1 METENEKAAQVA
13 EDLTPGIV
21 IAGKVEVEG
30 HQLVSKKLLEVTNHI
45 LTENH
50 MLKDSFELKP
60 GCINK
65 IRFLADFTELGE
77 ENEGKLGMF
86 KAEGA
91 EIFINLQGHF
101 DWARDC
107 VKEDNNL
114 AHLCIRA
121 HLWFQMLKTLWHEIM
136 HAISYAIDP
145 EETTGEDREVLEEII
160 SEQSMDELSTFVRD
174 IECEPVS
181 MADEPFFGIRF
192 MEFVIKEVKD
202 NAEDWALAQNSIH
215 QYNERNNMLVIWK
228 DGDTIVKSFRQWFKV
243 AYGHHTWDDDPV
255 EKLAELKFSLA
266 TPTTVALEAPVSD
279 EQQMEEEMERKA
291 TKYDE
296 SPLHTGDED
305 ILAEVDASPF
315 HEGDTGAKDRE
326 ALVGGEMAKKTA
338 DEDVLKELVIEEE
351 AQKELDILAA
361 SIPDEH
367 QMGYDLPEKE
377 DDLAIPDD
385 QVETVPEEAEAK
397 REAIAETHTKEVMD
411 VIHAA
416 FPEASKKL
424 ADAAADEVTV
434 KSPVD
439 TESVAF
445 QNSEEEDPGDFDAD
459 DTTAA
464 QPGLDA
470 FPSPELDQPAAPPA
484 AVATGTPLP
493 TVPPATPEP
502 TFAPTH
508 QHTGM
513 GTGTTGPESAPPAGV
528 APQPTSPQ
536 SGYQGQKLRTG
547 LPNHNFTG
555 EQMRNMCEQVFL
567 RCVNHLFAKCGWTPG
582 GNPPFVPELRGAV
595 MEPISMS
602 GIPGIENF
610 LIGMDII
617 DATSGAYVI
626 NSPATSHNG
635 MVKGKVTQKAHLPSY
650 TLYFNYNGIEIK
662 RFICPQNQWKTNAQ
676 GYSAPAQRAQQ
687 GAQIAWI
694 MDGDDSVAGNKWRAK
709 VENGVIEWLV

>member
-1 METENEKAAQVA
+1 METDNENAAKAA
-13 EDLTPGIV
+13 ENLTPGIV

-30 HQLVSKKLLEVTNHI
+30 HQLVSKKLLEITNHI

-50 MLKDSFELKP
+50 MLKDAFELKP
-60 GCINK
+60 GCISK
-65 IRFLADFTELGE
+65 IRFLPDFAELGE
-77 ENEGKLGMF
+77 ENATKLGMF
-86 KAEGA
+86 KAKGA

-136 HAISYAIDP
+136 HAVSYAIDP
-145 EETTGEDREVLEEII
+145 EETTNEDREVLEEII

-181 MADEPFFGIRF
+181 MADEPFFGTRF
-192 MEFVIKEVKD
+192 MEFVVKEVKD

-215 QYNERNNMLVIWK
+215 QYNERNNIRVIWK

-243 AYGHHTWDDDPV
+243 AYGHHTWDDDPA

-266 TPTTVALEAPVSD
+266 TPTTDALEAPV
-279 EQQMEEEMERKA
+279 
-291 TKYDE
+291 
-296 SPLHTGDED
+296 HTGDEE
-305 ILAEVDASPF
+305 ILDEVDASSKSKDVPWDESPF
-315 HEGDTGAKDRE
+315 VPETAPE
-326 ALVGGEMAKKTA
+326 LPA
-338 DEDVLKELVIEEE
+338 DEE
-351 AQKELDILAA
+351 
-361 SIPDEH
+361 P
-367 QMGYDLPEKE
+367 
-377 DDLAIPDD
+377 DDLAVPDD
-385 QVETVPEEAEAK
+385 QVETVPEEVEAK
-397 REAIAETHTKEVMD
+397 RKAMEEAHTKEVMN
-411 VIHAA
+411 VIEAA
-416 FPEASKKL
+416 FPEAKKAVEETDL
-424 ADAAADEVTV
+424 SAQYEWTEAPEVQ
-434 KSPVD
+434 VD
-439 TESVAF
+439 TETVAF
-445 QNSEEEDPGDFDAD
+445 QNSEEEDPGDFNGD
-459 DTTAA
+459 DPTAA

-470 FPSPELDQPAAPPA
+470 FPSPALEQPAAPPA
-484 AVATGTPLP
+484 AMATETPLP
-493 TVPPATPEP
+493 EATPEP

-508 QHTGM
+508 HHTGM
-513 GTGTTGPESAPPAGV
+513 GTGTPVSNPAPTAGV
-528 APQPTSPQ
+528 APQPASPQ
-536 SGYQGQKLRTG
+536 SGYSGQKLRTG

-567 RCVNHLFAKCGWTPG
+567 RCVNHIFAKCGWTPG

-602 GIPGIENF
+602 GIPGMENF

-617 DATSGAYVI
+617 DAASGAYVI

-635 MVKGKVTQKAHLPSY
+635 MVKGKVTQKQHLPSY

-676 GYSAPAQRAQQ
+676 GYSAPATRAQQ